1 VDYDKEGI
9 NCYRFIGITVFIVA
23 SLRVN
28 SNHDNGK
35 KEKKKREEHRDER
48 HSHRSPHDAEDHV
61 EVAGAGFV
69 SLG

>member
-1 VDYDKEGI
+1 LADKSAEI
-9 NCYRFIGITVFIVA
+9 KKNTVFIVA

-35 KEKKKREEHRDER
+35 KEKKREEHRNEG
-48 HSHRSPHDAEDHV
+48 HSSGDRSPHDAEDHV
-61 EVAGAGFV
+61 EVAGASGAGFV